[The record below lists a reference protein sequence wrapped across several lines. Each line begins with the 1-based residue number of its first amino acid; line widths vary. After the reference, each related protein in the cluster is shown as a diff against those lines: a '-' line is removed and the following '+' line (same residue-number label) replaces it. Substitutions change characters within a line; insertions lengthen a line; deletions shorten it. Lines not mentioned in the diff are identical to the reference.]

1 MIMAEQGFEFD
12 TDQWQAWC
20 LLCGRS
26 RGVPYNTADSLCPD
40 CVEQYQDARFF
51 RRILRSNLALSF
63 TTIIP
68 EPKRIPADL
77 FTRGCKDLFLRK
89 SRGLL
94 RDPWDLLPYLF
105 PADLRIPCGQPALF
119 KMPHLAQFAGLGQT
133 WVLDMSTYG
142 LSGTHKDLRSWAVLS
157 KAIEHD
163 IKHLALWTAG
173 NAGLSLTRLVK
184 RWNATVPPRQRKTV
198 YCLMDDSVPD
208 EIRLELRGPYCWTAE
223 LSTGSGAILSR
234 DQLYNMVAAM
244 SGGKAER
251 EGYWQVTDG
260 WDGVGLFMYSL
271 LAQQCIKFLRDELR
285 KTKQE
290 ESKVYVILPI
300 GTGNILFGFI
310 RGMERFGAGRAK
322 LVAALP
328 YGDHMMQSFVPPEER
343 EEEDEADG
351 GPRRM
356 GLAEPEAPKLTGFYS
371 PLAPCLWKLTQT
383 KDFNNLE
390 FVERIEV
397 DRAAQLEVAA
407 RLQGP
412 DDATMI
418 DAEPSALI
426 AFGALKELARRIRK
440 DGRGENPEDSIVLV
454 VNSGRGLMGPAEW
467 AISKRSIVVSR

>member
-1 MIMAEQGFEFD
+1 MAEQGFEFNA
-12 TDQWQAWC
+12 DQWQAWC
-20 LLCGRS
+20 LLCGKSRS
-26 RGVPYNTADSLCPD
+26 TSYNTADSLCPD
-40 CVEQYQDARFF
+40 CIERYQDTFFF
-51 RRILRSNLALSF
+51 RRIPRSSLALSF

-68 EPKRIPADL
+68 EPKSIPAVI
-77 FTRGCKDLFLRK
+77 FQRGYKDLFLRK
-89 SRGLL
+89 SRGVLRYPRELL
-94 RDPWDLLPYLF
+94 KELF
-105 PADLRIPCGQPALF
+105 PGELDIPCGQPTLF

-271 LAQQCIKFLRDELR
+271 LAQQCLQFLRDEL
-285 KTKQE
+285 TKSNQQ
-290 ESKVYVILPI
+290 ESKIYVILPI

-310 RGMERFGAGRAK
+310 RGMQRFGGQRAK
-322 LVAALP
+322 LVAAVP
-328 YGDHMMQSFVPPEER
+328 YGDHMMQSFVPPEEKQR
-343 EEEDEADG
+343 EAEDAQ

-356 GLAEPEAPKLTGFYS
+356 GRAEPEAPKLIGFYS
-371 PLAPCLWKLTQT
+371 PLSPCLWGLTQE
-383 KDFNNLE
+383 KGFKRLE
-390 FVERIEV
+390 TVDIIEV
-397 DRAAQLEVAA
+397 DRAA
-407 RLQGP
+407 
-412 DDATMI
+412 
-418 DAEPSALI
+418 
-426 AFGALKELARRIRK
+426 
-440 DGRGENPEDSIVLV
+440 
-454 VNSGRGLMGPAEW
+454 
-467 AISKRSIVVSR
+467 